1 MDTLYLAILP
11 LIFSEFVLTQFG
23 EQYLILVSVIVNMIT
38 LLIAIYTGI
47 VDCLQP
53 MVCQYH
59 AERALKSVKKTME
72 LGIKSTIAVTLVLI
86 AISFIFA
93 EILPGLFGVKPEEKL
108 YSEAV
113 FAIRIF
119 MPFTVFL
126 GVTLMISNY
135 YIYIERLNLGAVI
148 KTLLLLILP
157 SVGILTGL
165 LGLQFLWVGVGMSFI
180 VSLILNWLITRNKF
194 GLLLIDKKELVR
206 QFMFD
211 TQNSS
216 ENLPT
221 LITELK
227 NFSANIGLN
236 DERKTLLLSYVEK
249 IFGFYAEHKNIF
261 QMEVSVIP
269 AANSTTL
276 IVRENGNTENP
287 LNSLG
292 RFFYD
297 VSEKSYLISGDE
309 NKLVVVF

>member
-1 MDTLYLAILP
+1 
-11 LIFSEFVLTQFG
+11 
-23 EQYLILVSVIVNMIT
+23 
-38 LLIAIYTGI
+38 
-47 VDCLQP
+47 
-53 MVCQYH
+53 
-59 AERALKSVKKTME
+59 
-72 LGIKSTIAVTLVLI
+72 
-86 AISFIFA
+86 
-93 EILPGLFGVKPEEKL
+93 
-108 YSEAV
+108 
-113 FAIRIF
+113 

-194 GLLLIDKKELVR
+194 GLLLIDNKELVR

-236 DERKTLLLSYVEK
+236 DERKTLLLGYVEK
-249 IFGFYAEHKNIF
+249 IFGFYAEHKDIF

>member
-1 MDTLYLAILP
+1 
-11 LIFSEFVLTQFG
+11 
-23 EQYLILVSVIVNMIT
+23 
-38 LLIAIYTGI
+38 
-47 VDCLQP
+47 
-53 MVCQYH
+53 
-59 AERALKSVKKTME
+59 
-72 LGIKSTIAVTLVLI
+72 
-86 AISFIFA
+86 
-93 EILPGLFGVKPEEKL
+93 
-108 YSEAV
+108 
-113 FAIRIF
+113 
-119 MPFTVFL
+119 
-126 GVTLMISNY
+126 
-135 YIYIERLNLGAVI
+135 
-148 KTLLLLILP
+148 
-157 SVGILTGL
+157 
-165 LGLQFLWVGVGMSFI
+165 
-180 VSLILNWLITRNKF
+180 
-194 GLLLIDKKELVR
+194 
-206 QFMFD
+206 MFD

-309 NKLVVVF
+309 NKLVWLKELTKRENIFYGRFHNKEILPAPPNSTLVGRYAFQ